1 VPIVDY
7 LVARHG
13 LPPRSGLAYDYVL
26 AGDGLYLVSENA
38 HLRVRVPVAH
48 CTVRGLPP
56 AYAECSLLH
65 GRLPS
70 RCWETMLRATRCA
83 GAAGREVLLM
93 VDYEAALGYRVMLPR
108 QVVGPASVYYRP
120 AEDLV
125 MELHSH
131 GDGAAHF
138 SSTDTA
144 DEQRLRLYGVVGRV
158 DQLRPEVSLRVG
170 AYGVFLPVPWAS
182 VFAGDPAGVRDAQ
195 FDPPGE
201 EEGTVEHNVFVD
213 GSGDCHGVLD

>member
-1 VPIVDY
+1 MPIVDY

-38 HLRVRVPVAH
+38 HLRVRVPVAR

-70 RCWETMLRATRCA
+70 GCWETILRAARCA
-83 GAAGREVLLM
+83 GAVGCEVLLM
-93 VDYEAALGYRVMLPR
+93 VGYDSTHGYRMMLPR

-144 DEQRLRLYGVVGRV
+144 DEQRLRLYGVVGRL
-158 DQLRPEVSLRVG
+158 DRPRPHVALRVG
-170 AYGVFLPVPWAS
+170 VYGAFLPVPWAS
-182 VFAGDPAGVRDAQ
+182 VFDGDPNGVRDAQ
-195 FDPPGE
+195 FDPPE
-201 EEGTVEHNVFVD
+201 AEGVVERDALGD
-213 GSGDCHGVLD
+213 GPWDWHGLLD

>member
-1 VPIVDY
+1 MPIVDY
-7 LVARHG
+7 LVARQG

-38 HLRVRVPVAH
+38 HLHVRVPVAR

-70 RCWETMLRATRCA
+70 RCWETMLRAARCA

-93 VDYEAALGYRVMLPR
+93 VGYDATLGYRVMLPR
-108 QVVGPASVYYRP
+108 QMVGPASVHYRP

-131 GDGAAHF
+131 RDGAARF
-138 SSTDTA
+138 SRTDTA
-144 DEQRLRLYGVVGRV
+144 DEQRLRLYGVVGRL
-158 DQLRPEVSLRVG
+158 DQPRPQVSLRVG

-182 VFAGDPAGVRDAQ
+182 IFDGDPAGVRDGQ
-195 FDPPGE
+195 FDPPDE
-201 EEGTVEHNVFVD
+201 EEGTVEHTVLV
-213 GSGDCHGVLD
+213 GGPGDCHGVLD